1 MSGEKTEKPTARRL
15 AKAREDGQVAKSAD
29 LNGALVLGA
38 VLLTLT
44 FYGSYAGGI
53 MMGLLQNLLGN
64 PYIAGELTTTKLL
77 NLLQELGTIYLSL
90 AGPFIA
96 VVTLIGLGANLMQ
109 VGINFTGK
117 PLIPKLDKLN
127 PVNGFK
133 RLWSL
138 RSVVELLKGL
148 LKMGL
153 VGGVGYG
160 VISSNW
166 DSMLRLTYGSI
177 WDFSGVLLSVLL
189 QLMLGAVLAYL
200 ALGMADWRYQAFEH
214 EKKLRMSKQ
223 DIKDENKNLEGD
235 MQMKAKMRQMG
246 QSFIK
251 KQQISKVPTADVV
264 ITNPTHYAVALRYD
278 PDVAP
283 APHVVA
289 KGLDNFALKIR
300 EVATENGVEIIE
312 NRPLAR
318 SLYGS
323 AEFGDMI
330 PPDLFVAVA
339 EVLALVYRKNGG
351 RQLYAKKKERKQRL
365 AKTPS

>member
-1 MSGEKTEKPTARRL
+1 MTGEKTEKPTARRL
-15 AKAREDGQVAKSAD
+15 AKAREEGQVAKSTD
-29 LNGALVLGA
+29 LNGALILGA
-38 VLLTLT
+38 AFMAFS
-44 FYGSYAGGI
+44 FYGSYAGSI
-53 MMGLLQNLLGN
+53 LMGLMQNILGN
-64 PYIAGELTTTKLL
+64 PYQLGEASTSRVL
-77 NLLQELGTIYLSL
+77 NIVQELGGIYLSL
-90 AGPFIA
+90 AGPIFA
-96 VVTLIGLGANLMQ
+96 VVTVAALASNIMQ
-109 VGINFTGK
+109 VGFNLTGK
-117 PLIPKLDKLN
+117 PLVPSLDKLN
-127 PVNGFK
+127 PISGFK

-153 VGGVGYG
+153 VGGVGYM
-160 VISSNW
+160 VIASNW
-166 DSMLRLTYGSI
+166 NDLLQLTYGSV
-177 WDFSGVLLSVLL
+177 WDFFGLILKVML
-189 QLMLGAVLAYL
+189 QLMLGAVMAYL
-200 ALGMADWRYQAFEH
+200 VLGFGDWRYQAFEH

-235 MQMKAKMRQMG
+235 LQMKAKMRQMG
-246 QSFIK
+246 QSFV
-251 KQQISKVPTADVV
+251 KQQQIAKVPTADVV

-278 PDVAP
+278 PDIAP

-300 EVATENGVEIIE
+300 EVAKENGVEIIE

-323 AEFGDMI
+323 VDYGEII

-351 RQLYAKKKERKQRL
+351 RQLYDKKKARIQ
-365 AKTPS
+365 AKL